1 MIPTSDPKHWRN
13 ALIAPDAVLREAI
26 QTLDRCA
33 LKIVLVVDADHK
45 LLGTITDGDIR
56 RGLLRGQGLDSPI
69 DNVVHRDPLVVPPG
83 MERALVTHLMQVN
96 KLLQV
101 PVVDPEGRL
110 VDLHL
115 WDATSQPAPRS
126 NLMVIMAGGLG
137 TRLRPHTERC
147 PKPMLEVGGKPM
159 LEHILEHA
167 RNQGITRF
175 AFALRYL
182 GHVIEDYF
190 GDGRR
195 WSVQIEYLREDAPLG
210 TAGALSLL
218 GQSPEAPF
226 VVTNGDVLSTIR
238 YSEMLDYH
246 AANRASGT
254 MAVRQ
259 HEWQHPFGV
268 VRMEGIDIV
277 AFEEKPVHRS
287 HVNAG
292 VYVLEPAVLN
302 LFEPNQPCDMPE
314 LFTRLAQAG
323 ERVIAY
329 PIHEQ
334 WLDVGHPT
342 DLHAARQDDR

>member
-1 MIPTSDPKHWRN
+1 MSPTTEPKHWRN
-13 ALIAPDAVLREAI
+13 ALIGPDATLREAI
-26 QTLDRCA
+26 QTLDRSA
-33 LKIVLVVDADHK
+33 LKIVLVVGPDQK

-69 DNVVHRDPLVVPPG
+69 GDVIHRDPLVVPPG
-83 MERALVTHLMQVN
+83 MERTLVMHLMQVN

-101 PVVDPEGRL
+101 PVVDSRGCL

-115 WDATSQPAPRS
+115 WDATSQPVPRS

-137 TRLRPHTERC
+137 TRLRPHTESC
-147 PKPMLEVGGKPM
+147 PKPMLQVGGKPM
-159 LEHILEHA
+159 LEHIVEHA
-167 RNQGITRF
+167 RSEGITRF
-175 AFALRYL
+175 VFALRYL
-182 GHVIEDYF
+182 GHIIEEYF

-195 WSVQIEYLREDAPLG
+195 WSVQIEYLRENEPLG

-218 GQSPEAPF
+218 ARPPEEPLI
-226 VVTNGDVLSTIR
+226 VTNGDVLSTIR
-238 YSEMLDYH
+238 YSEMLDFH
-246 AANRASGT
+246 AANRATAT

-268 VRMEGIDIV
+268 VRMNGIDIM
-277 AFEEKPVHRS
+277 AFEEKPVHRT

-292 VYVLEPAVLN
+292 VYVLEPAALN
-302 LFEPNQPCDMPE
+302 LFAPNQPCDMPE
-314 LFTRLAQAG
+314 LFIRLARAR

-334 WLDVGHPT
+334 WLDVGHPA
-342 DLHAARQDDR
+342 DLSAARKGQL